1 MHSLFTSRHTLSAF
15 SAFMLSL
22 IALAAT
28 PSDVLAGPWTKKRG
42 EYYVKVSELYF
53 SSNTFVAPNGER
65 VAGTDYL
72 ALTTALYAELGLTKR
87 VHLQGFLPWAFTR
100 NAFEEQGTRYATVG
114 LGDALLAIQATP
126 FDLPLPWAL
135 RLEAKLPLY
144 DVQGTGGG
152 DALNFPA
159 LGDGQ
164 IDLTTWLSLGGSLW
178 PTPVYFLG
186 EVGYRR
192 RTGVFYGEGIDLDF
206 KDGVAFRAQA
216 GYVHGE
222 RFLIAGNLNG
232 IYTPVDDT
240 FTQSFVTAGPALGL
254 RLGAS
259 NFWLEA
265 TVDPMLWS
273 KNNAPGTTWSV
284 GLSHRQP

>member
-1 MHSLFTSRHTLSAF
+1 
-15 SAFMLSL
+15 MLL
-22 IALAAT
+22 IAIVALFAA
-28 PSDVLAGPWTKKRG
+28 PREAQAGPWTKKRG

-53 SSNTFVAPNGER
+53 GSNTFVAPNGER

-72 ALTTALYAELGLTKR
+72 ALTTALYGELGITDR
-87 VHLQGFLPWAFTR
+87 VHIQGFLPWAFTR

-114 LGDALLAIQATP
+114 LGDALFAIQTTP
-126 FDLPLPWAL
+126 VDLPLPWAL

-144 DVQGTGGG
+144 DVKGPGGA

-164 IDLTTWLSLGGSLW
+164 VDLTTWLSVGGSLW

-192 RTGVFYGEGIDLDF
+192 RTGVYYGEGLDLDF

-216 GYVHGE
+216 GYIYKE
-222 RFLIAGNLNG
+222 RLLLAGNLNG

-240 FTQSFVTAGPALGL
+240 FTQSFLTAGPAVGV
-254 RLGAS
+254 RLGGS

-265 TVDPMLWS
+265 MVDPMLWS

-284 GLSHRQP
+284 GLSHKQP